1 MSYNVEFK
9 VKVEGAPG
17 YVPVGYGI
25 ANVTWN
31 AREIIVR
38 STGLPWVN
46 EANNGLC
53 SEIMPKIQTGL
64 KELRLHPE
72 KYKPYESPNGWGSV
86 AGTKRFFQALIDEW
100 NFLVA
105 ANPELAAVATFW
117 IA

>member
-1 MSYNVEFK
+1 MSYKVEFK
-9 VKVEGAPG
+9 VKVEGVPI

-31 AREIIVR
+31 VREIIVR

-53 SEIMPKIQTGL
+53 SEIMPKIIDGRN
-64 KELRLHPE
+64 ELLLYPE
-72 KYKPYESPNGWGSV
+72 KYKPYEPSNGFGSV
-86 AGTKRFFQALIDEW
+86 AGTKRFFQGIIDDW

-105 ANPELAAVATFW
+105 TNPELAAVATFW
-117 IA
+117 IE